1 MNFELQKIFDFAF
14 HKISQAN
21 YKSNCIDILKNVNKL
36 KLFFVETLIKYIT
49 LEWLKLKSNV

>member
-49 LEWLKLKSNV
+49 LE